1 MNFMITALYLVHF
14 SSFDHEKNIQFDKV
28 FVAAHTVEKAL
39 ELFRG
44 RHDPATVLQ
53 ISRESVP
60 VILP

>member
-1 MNFMITALYLVHF
+1 MITALFRIDF
-14 SSFDHEKNIQFDKV
+14 STFDHKSNIQFDKV

-53 ISRESVP
+53 IAREAAP
-60 VILP
+60 VIVS